1 MENTKITII
10 GTGSWGTALAIS
22 LHNAR
27 KNVRL
32 WGRRTEL
39 VDELCTLRHSS
50 YLPGVLI
57 PHTLPITNHVT
68 EIINSDV
75 ILWAVPV
82 QQSQSVAR
90 VLEKYIP
97 ANTPIIIC
105 SKGLELESQ
114 QPLSALFKKM
124 FSNSVG
130 VLSGPNFADEV
141 AKGLPAASTLAFE
154 NLELAKKLSHQLR
167 HPAFRVYA
175 HHDIIGV
182 ELAGA
187 LKNVIAI
194 ASGIVMGKELG
205 QNCLATLITRASAEI
220 SRLICT
226 LGGKKETM
234 QTLAGIGDLILTC
247 SSAKSRNTSLGIALA
262 HGQALGDILKTR
274 KNVTEGIA
282 TAKVAFELANNH
294 HVYTPII
301 HAVHDILYANK
312 PINTAVQFLL
322 EHQQEQE
329 LE

>member
-22 LHNAR
+22 LHNAH
-27 KNVRL
+27 KNVHL
-32 WGRRTEL
+32 WGRRIEL
-39 VDELCTLRHSS
+39 VNELCALRHSP
-50 YLPGVLI
+50 YLRSAFI
-57 PHTLPITNHVT
+57 PQTLPITNDIN
-68 EIINSDV
+68 EIATADV
-75 ILWAVPV
+75 ILWAIPV
-82 QQSQSVAR
+82 QQSHPLLHA
-90 VLEKYIP
+90 LATYIP
-97 ANTPIIIC
+97 KNVPIIIC
-105 SKGLELESQ
+105 SKGLELESR
-114 QPLSALFKKM
+114 QPLSTLFKKM
-124 FSNSVG
+124 FTNPVG

-141 AKGLPAASTLAFE
+141 AKGLPAASTLAFKD
-154 NLELAKKLSHQLR
+154 LELAKKLSHLLR
-167 HPAFRVYA
+167 HPVFRVYA
-175 HHDIIGV
+175 HHDVVGV

-220 SRLICT
+220 SRLICA
-226 LGGKKETM
+226 LGGVKETR

-262 HGQALGDILKTR
+262 HGQALEDILKNR

-282 TAKVAFELANNH
+282 TAKVAFELANHH

-301 HAVHDILYANK
+301 HGVHDILYANQ
-312 PINTAVQFLL
+312 PINKAVQSLS

>member
-22 LHNAR
+22 FHNAK
-27 KNVRL
+27 KNVQL

-39 VDELCTLRHSS
+39 VDELSTLRHSP
-50 YLPGVLI
+50 YLPGTFI
-57 PHTLPITNHVT
+57 PQTLPITSDAN
-68 EIINSDV
+68 EIRTSEI

-82 QQSQSVAR
+82 QQSLQL
-90 VLEKYIP
+90 LELVKDYIP
-97 ANTPIIIC
+97 SNVPIIIC

-114 QPLSALFKKM
+114 QPLSCLFKKVLQ
-124 FSNSVG
+124 NPVG
-130 VLSGPNFADEV
+130 VLSGPNFADEI

-167 HPAFRVYA
+167 HTTFRVYA
-175 HHDIIGV
+175 HHDVIGV

-226 LGGKKETM
+226 LGGKKETT

-262 HGQALGDILKTR
+262 QGQSLEDILNSR

-282 TAKVAFELANNH
+282 TAKVAFELTQQHKVHA
-294 HVYTPII
+294 PII
-301 HAVHDILYANK
+301 HAVHDILYTGK
-312 PINTAVQFLL
+312 PINDVLQSLL
-322 EHQQEQE
+322 SHQQEQE

>member
-27 KNVRL
+27 KNVHL

-39 VDELCTLRHSS
+39 VDELCALRHSP
-50 YLPGVLI
+50 YLPGAFI
-57 PHTLPITNHVT
+57 PYELPITNDVN
-68 EIINSDV
+68 EITNSDI
-75 ILWAVPV
+75 ILWAIPV
-82 QQSQSVAR
+82 QQSQQ
-90 VLEKYIP
+90 LLHTLGNYIP
-97 ANTPIIIC
+97 TNAPIIIC
-105 SKGLELESQ
+105 SKGLELESR
-114 QPLSALFKKM
+114 QPLSILLKKM

-130 VLSGPNFADEV
+130 ILSGPNFADEV
-141 AKGLPAASTLAFE
+141 AKGLPAASTLAFKD
-154 NLELAKKLSHQLR
+154 LELAKKLSHQLR
-167 HPAFRVYA
+167 HSAFRIYA
-175 HHDIIGV
+175 HHDVIGV

-220 SRLICT
+220 SRLTCT
-226 LGGKKETM
+226 LGGIKETR

-262 HGQALGDILKTR
+262 QGQTLEDILKNR

-282 TAKVAFELANNH
+282 TAKVAFELATHH

-301 HAVHDILYANK
+301 HAVHDILYMGK
-312 PINTAVQFLL
+312 PINDVVQSLL